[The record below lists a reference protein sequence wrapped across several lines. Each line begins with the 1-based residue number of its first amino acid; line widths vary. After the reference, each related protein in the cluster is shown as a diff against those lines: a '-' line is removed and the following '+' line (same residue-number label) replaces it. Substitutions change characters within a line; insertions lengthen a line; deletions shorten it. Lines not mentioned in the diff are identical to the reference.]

1 MLNSIQKVAQN
12 LKDQVGTQIE
22 YRKILKESTSNEPW
36 NVSNTKLQVL
46 ADHSYNWEDY

>member
-1 MLNSIQKVAQN
+1 MYDLTID
-12 LKDQVGTQIE
+12 LMDFRKDQVGTQIE

-46 ADHSYNWEDY
+46 ADHSYNW